1 MKIAIIG
8 TGMVGQALAGR
19 LDELGHEVVIGT
31 RDVLATLARRDAD
44 ARGTKVLFEWLKF
57 YPAVKVM
64 SFAEAG
70 DYAELII
77 NATGGMTSLDA
88 LNQIGAD
95 RLSGKVLLDVAVPL
109 NRSTDFPPELT
120 VSNTDSL
127 GEQIQR
133 AFPGALV
140 VKSLNTVW
148 CEIMINP
155 ARLPGDHDMFIA
167 GNDPHAKG
175 TVMSLLGQFGWHRG
189 SIIDLGDITGARA
202 MEMYSRLTFTLAKQ
216 WGHFDF
222 NLSLVRRH
230 D

>member
-1 MKIAIIG
+1 MKIAVIG

-19 LDELGHEVVIGT
+19 LSVLGHDVVIGT
-31 RDVLATLARRDAD
+31 RDVAVTLARKAPD
-44 ARGTKVLFEWLKF
+44 ARGAMVLSKWLESHS
-57 YPAVKVM
+57 AVRVL

-70 DYAELII
+70 DHAELII

-88 LNQIGAD
+88 LHQVGANK
-95 RLSGKVLLDVAVPL
+95 LEGKVLLDVSVPL
-109 NRSTDFPPELT
+109 IRSTEKPPVLT
-120 VSNTDSL
+120 VSNTDSV

-155 ARLPGDHDMFIA
+155 ARLPGHHDMFIA
-167 GNDPHAKG
+167 GNAQSAKR
-175 TVMSLLGQFGWHRG
+175 TVTGLLEQFGWPAD

-202 MEMYSRLTFTLAKQ
+202 MEMYSRLTFALAKQ

-222 NLSLVRRH
+222 NLAIVRRLA
-230 D
+230 

>member
-1 MKIAIIG
+1 MKISVIG

-19 LDELGHEVVIGT
+19 LSDLGHDVVIGT
-31 RDVLATLARRDAD
+31 RNVAATLARKESD
-44 ARGTKVLFEWLKF
+44 ARGTIVLSQWLTSH
-57 YPAVKVM
+57 PTVRVL

-70 DYAELII
+70 EHAELVI
-77 NATGGMTSLDA
+77 NATGGMASLEA
-88 LNQIGAD
+88 LQQVGAE
-95 RLSGKVLLDVAVPL
+95 RLQGKVLLDVAVPL
-109 NRSTDFPPELT
+109 IRSTEGPPELT

-133 AFPGALV
+133 AFPRALV

-155 ARLPGDHDMFIA
+155 ARLPGHHDMFVA
-167 GNDPHAKG
+167 GNDEDAKR
-175 TVMSLLGQFGWHRG
+175 TVTGLLNQFGWRAD

-202 MEMYSRLTFTLAKQ
+202 MEMYSRLTFTLSKQ

-222 NLSLVRRH
+222 NLALVRRPS
-230 D
+230 